1 MDKTMNNIFNTVSI
15 TPDCLGETMELE
27 EISQS
32 CEVSEDYRKERNKWA
47 HGMSDKQVIKGSIQ
61 IYELSDLAGRGKQSI
76 VYNCVGKSDGRK
88 YVAKLYRKDVYAR
101 KSIEEI
107 LEFLAKNSSPYIE
120 MVVEHGSCT
129 QDGEDYFYAIENV
142 LEPLRKQRYVWTG
155 TDDEKYQRIIIRF
168 VENMNEALGYI
179 HSKGCYHGDIKPD
192 NIMREAEYDTA
203 VLVDFGGG
211 VLLKNNDVP
220 VKAAALTPL
229 YLAPEALRSCGRI
242 NEYTDY
248 YSFGATLAELFVGV
262 YPGDKNEVEKRYEE
276 TYSIGYYHLPAS
288 LPKHYIKLLEGLL
301 YESADTY
308 DIREH
313 RFTTEKVREWLD
325 EMKQMSTR

>member
-1 MDKTMNNIFNTVSI
+1 MDKTMNDVFSSVSI
-15 TPDCLGETMELE
+15 NPGCLGETMETE
-27 EISQS
+27 KISQS
-32 CEVSEDYRKERNKWA
+32 CDVAEDYRKERNKWA
-47 HGMSDKQVIKGSIQ
+47 HGMSDKLIIKGSRQ
-61 IYELSDLAGRGKQSI
+61 IYELLDLNGRGKQAI

-88 YVAKLYRKDVYAR
+88 YVAKLYRKDVYAG
-101 KSIEEI
+101 KSIEDI
-107 LEFLAKNSSPYIE
+107 LEFIMKNRSPYIE

-129 QDGEDYFYAIENV
+129 QDDVEYFYAIEDE
-142 LEPLRKQRYVWTG
+142 LKPLKRQCYVWNG
-155 TDDEKYQRIIIRF
+155 TDDKEYQRNIFRF
-168 VENMNEALGYI
+168 VEHMNEALGYI
-179 HSKGCYHGDIKPD
+179 HSKGCYHGDVKPD
-192 NIMREAEYDTA
+192 NIMRDAEYDIA

-211 VLLKNNDVP
+211 VMLKNHSAP

-242 NEYTDY
+242 NEYSDY
-248 YSFGATLAELFVGV
+248 YSLGATLAELFVGV
-262 YPGDKNEVEKRYEE
+262 YPGDKSEVEKRYEE

-301 YESADTY
+301 YESTDTY

-313 RFTTEKVREWLD
+313 RFTTDKVREWLD